1 MPTIQ
6 YKKSIREKCK
16 NLALEYLLK
25 KRGSKGKEIIYKEI
39 QTAEYLLPN
48 EELNIDEQRTIFAI
62 RNRMIDIPANFVS
75 SEQNNTKCI
84 CKEIENLK
92 HIYECKYL
100 NKEIVKVEFN
110 KIYNGTIKEQKK
122 IAMRIEQNLKQRLIL
137 MNQPC
142 DPCIGDPLPSVLMES
157 SNGQ

>member
-1 MPTIQ
+1 MPTSQ
-6 YKKSIREKCK
+6 YKKSIREKCN

-48 EELNIDEQRTIFAI
+48 EELNIEKQRTIFAI

-122 IAMRIEQNLKQRLIL
+122 IAMRIE
-137 MNQPC
+137 
-142 DPCIGDPLPSVLMES
+142 
-157 SNGQ
+157 